1 MAQDPV
7 LDKTG
12 SNNTQATIGLKKLN
26 RMKEEFSLVDTWRS
40 TNKKSKQYT
49 WNDKRQ
55 IIQTRIDRI
64 GYQYHTFGK

>member
-40 TNKKSKQYT
+40 TNKNQSNIRGMIK
-49 WNDKRQ
+49 DKLYKRV
-55 IIQTRIDRI
+55 
-64 GYQYHTFGK
+64 